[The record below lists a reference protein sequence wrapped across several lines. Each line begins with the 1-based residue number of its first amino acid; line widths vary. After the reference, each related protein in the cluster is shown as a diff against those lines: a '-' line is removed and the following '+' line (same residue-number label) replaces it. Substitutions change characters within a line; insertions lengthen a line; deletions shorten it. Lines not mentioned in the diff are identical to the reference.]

1 MRNKVNEQ
9 AGLKIE
15 VRKIR
20 KEELPQLLSLYR
32 HLHQEDDEL
41 KADEWSHPW
50 QKIMDSEYF
59 HYFVIEIEGILLA
72 ACNLSIIPN
81 LTQGGRPIRLIE
93 NVVTHAQY
101 RRKGIGR
108 KILLHAIEY
117 ARNLNCYKL
126 MLLSNK
132 ERKEAH
138 HFYSSL
144 GFRSDSKTGFE
155 IKF

>member
-1 MRNKVNEQ
+1 MNEQ
-9 AGLKIE
+9 ASFKME
-15 VRKIR
+15 VRKIK
-20 KEELPQLLSLYR
+20 KEELPQLLALYR
-32 HLHQEDDEL
+32 HLHQKDDEAE
-41 KADEWSHPW
+41 ADEWSHSW

-59 HYFVIEIEGILLA
+59 HYFVIEIDGLLLA
-72 ACNLSIIPN
+72 SCNLSIVPN
-81 LTQGGRPIRLIE
+81 LTRGGRPIGLIE

-101 RRKGIGR
+101 RRKGLGR
-108 KILLHAIEY
+108 KILLYAIEY
-117 ARNLNCYKL
+117 AKKANCYKL